1 MGNFNYAK
9 HEYISSRSADQ
20 LQFDVNKIK
29 LGQLP
34 GLFERIQ
41 EEGGFFKKWSDMWK
55 NGPDKI
61 YDDPDEGMTEEE
73 PEAVLENSYIVGND
87 LSKTPVTEMFAH
99 NHWVNPAF
107 KDKMISNVK
116 GGIAAK
122 TLYGT
127 MRSGGSDEMWLAVYY
142 EVETGTVIAW
152 EYDVD

>member
-41 EEGGFFKKWSDMWK
+41 EEGGFFKKWSEMWK

-73 PEAVLENSYIVGND
+73 PEAVLENLYVVGND
-87 LSKTPVTEMFAH
+87 LSKTPVADLFEN
-99 NHWVNPAF
+99 NHWLNPAF
-107 KDKMISNVK
+107 KDKMLSDVK
-116 GGIAAK
+116 GGIASK
-122 TLYGT
+122 TLYG
-127 MRSGGSDEMWLAVYY
+127 MMHEGHSDEMWLAVYY

>member
-1 MGNFNYAK
+1 MGTFNYSTD
-9 HEYISSRSADQ
+9 EYISSRSTDK

-29 LGQLP
+29 LGNLP

-41 EEGGFFKKWSDMWK
+41 EEGGFFKKWSNMWVA
-55 NGPDKI
+55 GPTDAEEGLSEQE
-61 YDDPDEGMTEEE
+61 PDE
-73 PEAVLENSYIVGND
+73 VLENWSLAGED
-87 LSKTPVTEMFAH
+87 LSKTPIAEMLEH
-99 NHWVNPAF
+99 NHWINPVF
-107 KDKMISNVK
+107 KDKMISDAK

-127 MRSGGSDEMWLAVYY
+127 MRSGGSDEMWLSVYY

>member
-1 MGNFNYAK
+1 MGTFNYSTN
-9 HEYISSRSADQ
+9 EYISTRSADK

-41 EEGGFFKKWSDMWK
+41 HEGGFFKKWSAMWAK
-55 NGPDKI
+55 GPADAE
-61 YDDPDEGMTEEE
+61 EGMSEEE
-73 PEAVLENSYIVGND
+73 PDAVLENWSLAGED
-87 LSKTPVTEMFAH
+87 LSKTPIAEMLEY
-99 NHWVNPAF
+99 NHWLNPAF
-107 KDKMISNVK
+107 KDKMISDAK
-116 GGIAAK
+116 GGIASK

-127 MRSGGSDEMWLAVYY
+127 VQEGHSDEMWLAVYY